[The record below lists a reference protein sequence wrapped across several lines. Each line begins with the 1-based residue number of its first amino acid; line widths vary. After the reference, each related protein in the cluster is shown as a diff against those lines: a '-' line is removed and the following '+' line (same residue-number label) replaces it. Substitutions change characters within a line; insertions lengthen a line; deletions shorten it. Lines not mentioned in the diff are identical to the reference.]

1 MSIWLSI
8 ELSGT
13 RWAITHNRGI
23 LGYAKTEVEAWSLVE
38 SLAGYPSQSLSDLDR
53 SPRRFRRM
61 PKFNYGKHPI
71 ALLVKQEPLDG
82 VELANQLAEMELTV
96 VAANDAAEAILILD
110 SHPEIEL
117 LLIDMWMPGGSMDG
131 LQMAHQVRRRWPTLK
146 IIVISEL
153 IDVELSDLPLD
164 SIFLARP
171 CGPEVLMDALAH
183 MIIGRATSSSP
194 VAAFRLLAA

>member
-1 MSIWLSI
+1 
-8 ELSGT
+8 
-13 RWAITHNRGI
+13 
-23 LGYAKTEVEAWSLVE
+23 
-38 SLAGYPSQSLSDLDR
+38 
-53 SPRRFRRM
+53 M
-61 PKFNYGKHPI
+61 PKFNYGKHPT

-82 VELANQLAEMELTV
+82 VELAKQLAEMGLTV

-117 LLIDMWMPGGSMDG
+117 LLIDMWMPGGSIDG

-164 SIFLARP
+164 SIFLGRP

>member
-8 ELSGT
+8 ELCGT
-13 RWAITHNRGI
+13 RWAITHNGGI

-38 SLAGYPSQSLSDLDR
+38 GLAGYPSQSLSDLDL

-61 PKFNYGKHPI
+61 PKFKYGKHPT
-71 ALLVKQEPLDG
+71 ALLIKQEALDG
-82 VELANQLAEMELTV
+82 LELAKQLAEMGLTV

-110 SHPEIEL
+110 RHPEIEL

-131 LQMAHQVRRRWPTLK
+131 LQLAHQVRGRWPPLK
-146 IIVISEL
+146 IIVMSEL
-153 IDVELSDLPLD
+153 IDVELSDWPLD
-164 SIFLARP
+164 SIFLASQ

-183 MIIGRATSSSP
+183 MINGRATSSSP
-194 VAAFRLLAA
+194 VAAFRFLAA